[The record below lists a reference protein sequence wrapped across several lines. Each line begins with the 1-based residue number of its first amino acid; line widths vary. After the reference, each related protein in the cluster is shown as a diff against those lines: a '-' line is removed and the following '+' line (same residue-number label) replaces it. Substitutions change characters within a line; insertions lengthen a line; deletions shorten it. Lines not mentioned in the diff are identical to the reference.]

1 MSPIKR
7 FTPFAL
13 ILMLLGLSGCSDQ
26 DAHQHNGKV
35 QQWPLNVSCDLHQQA
50 CQTTFN
56 NQSITLDVT
65 PKPIPVARM
74 LDANID
80 IKGIAQDNPIEEVAL
95 DISGVN
101 MYMGYN
107 RVTFNPTK
115 TLHSYEGKSM
125 LAFCTI
131 DEMEWQ
137 LTVLVKLKNGHT
149 IQAPFLLKTT
159 TRPPQP

>member
-1 MSPIKR
+1 MTDFKR
-7 FTPFAL
+7 L
-13 ILMLLGLSGCSDQ
+13 GLLMLTLFSLSACSDQ
-26 DAHQHNGKV
+26 DAHQHDSNV
-35 QQWPLNVSCDLHQQA
+35 QQWPLNISCDLHTTA
-50 CQTTFN
+50 CSTTFN
-56 NQSITLDVT
+56 NQTITLDVT

-74 LDANID
+74 LNASIELDD
-80 IKGIAQDNPIEEVAL
+80 IAPDNQIEDVAL

-107 RVTFNPTK
+107 RVSFNPTE
-115 TLHSYEGKSM
+115 TVSHYRGKSM

-137 LTVLVKLKNGHT
+137 LTVLIKLKDGRT

>member
-1 MSPIKR
+1 MRHFNI
-7 FTPFAL
+7 FATFVFS
-13 ILMLLGLSGCSDQ
+13 LLLLNLTGCSEQ
-26 DAHQHNGKV
+26 DAHQHDSKV
-35 QQWPLNVSCDLHQQA
+35 QQWPLNVSCDLHTSA
-50 CQTTFN
+50 CSTTFN
-56 NQSITLDVT
+56 NQTITLDLS
-65 PKPIPVARM
+65 PKPVPVARM
-74 LDANID
+74 LNASIELD
-80 IKGIAQDNPIEEVAL
+80 KIAPDNQIEDVAL

-107 RVTFNPTK
+107 RVSFNPTEK
-115 TLHSYEGKSM
+115 VAVYTGKSM

-137 LTVLVKLKNGHT
+137 LTVLIKLKNGHT